1 MGASKTLPLQLT
13 VPPQQ
18 SKTARLQNV
27 QAGSTITLAAVADCE
42 LWLDL
47 KRQDNGSRVFAA
59 KMPLE
64 WSTVLLISEA
74 GEYMLYFHNR
84 SDNECSFKGELTARL
99 DSAATGSVD
108 QQLKK
113 LSQQLQKVFIMDPID
128 YRLVDCGRSNSYAQ
142 GSKVLICRE
151 HLEQLQEAAADNE
164 TAKSLIFF
172 TVMHETSHV
181 LLTQWQYPFNN
192 NEDVVDEFGVVLTRL
207 MKQDAVITDQAD
219 YFEKQPSRAEYEHIL
234 ENDDRHTLS
243 IQRARNLR
251 GWAEDP
257 ALLARWMPVLI
268 PHIQSDQL
276 KTMRNTKN
284 VELAQRIE
292 EELNSRRGAANQ

>member
-1 MGASKTLPLQLT
+1 MAASKTLPLQLT
-13 VPPQQ
+13 LPPQQ

-27 QAGSTITLAAVADCE
+27 EAGSTVTLAARADCE

-84 SDNECSFKGELTARL
+84 SDNQCGFEGELTARL
-99 DSAATGSVD
+99 DSAATGSVN
-108 QQLKK
+108 QQLKR
-113 LSQQLQKVFIMDPID
+113 LSDQLQKVFIMDPID
-128 YRLVDCGRSNSYAQ
+128 YQLVDCGSNSSYAQ

-151 HLEQLQEAAADNE
+151 HLEHLQEAADDNE
-164 TAKSLIFF
+164 MARSLVFF

-219 YFEKQPSRAEYEHIL
+219 YFEQQPSQAEYEHIL
-234 ENDDRHTLS
+234 KNDDRHTLS

-251 GWAEDP
+251 GWAEDS
-257 ALLARWMPVLI
+257 ALLTRWMPVLI
-268 PHIQSDQL
+268 PHIHSDQL
-276 KTMRNTKN
+276 ETMRNSKN
-284 VELAQRIE
+284 VELAQRVE
-292 EELNSRRGAANQ
+292 VELESRQLTANQ

>member
-27 QAGSTITLAAVADCE
+27 EAGSTITLAAVADCE

-47 KRQDNGSRVFAA
+47 KRQDNGSRIFAA

-64 WSTVLLISEA
+64 WSTVLSVSEA

-99 DSAATGSVD
+99 DSAAAGSVD

-128 YRLVDCGRSNSYAQ
+128 YRLVDA
-142 GSKVLICRE
+142 
-151 HLEQLQEAAADNE
+151 
-164 TAKSLIFF
+164 
-172 TVMHETSHV
+172 
-181 LLTQWQYPFNN
+181 
-192 NEDVVDEFGVVLTRL
+192 
-207 MKQDAVITDQAD
+207 
-219 YFEKQPSRAEYEHIL
+219 
-234 ENDDRHTLS
+234 
-243 IQRARNLR
+243 
-251 GWAEDP
+251 
-257 ALLARWMPVLI
+257 
-268 PHIQSDQL
+268 
-276 KTMRNTKN
+276 
-284 VELAQRIE
+284 
-292 EELNSRRGAANQ
+292 